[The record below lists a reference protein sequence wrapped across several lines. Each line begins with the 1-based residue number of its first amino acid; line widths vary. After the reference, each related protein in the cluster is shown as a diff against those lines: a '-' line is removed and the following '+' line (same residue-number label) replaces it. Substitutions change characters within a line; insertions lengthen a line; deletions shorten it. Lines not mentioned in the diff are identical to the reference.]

1 MRLRNIPG
9 AEEILNASEYVVKD
23 PAAFQGAWRE
33 QFPVGGDITIVPQQE
48 AGGDE
53 PVAASRAASGGDAS
67 ARPELHIEIGM
78 GKGGFLHR
86 MSALHPDILYVGLE
100 QYSSVL
106 VKAVSKLTAD
116 PRDNVKLIRG
126 DAKELSEYFA
136 PGEVDRI
143 YLNFS
148 DPWPKARH
156 AKRRLPGRPFLAL
169 YDKILSPD
177 GCLEF
182 KTDNREL
189 FDFAVEEAAAAGWR
203 TQVLTYDLH
212 RDETLCLG
220 NVMTE
225 YEEKFSQKGKAICKY
240 IIYRDVET

>member
-9 AEEILNASEYVVKD
+9 AEEILDASEYVVKD
-23 PAAFQGAWRE
+23 PAAFRGMWSKEGRQ
-33 QFPVGGDITIVPQQE
+33 
-48 AGGDE
+48 
-53 PVAASRAASGGDAS
+53 
-67 ARPELHIEIGM
+67 LHIEIGM

-86 MSALHPDILYVGLE
+86 MSALHPDIMYVGLE

-106 VKAVSKLTAD
+106 VKAIAKLTAD
-116 PRDNVKLIRG
+116 PRDNVKLICG
-126 DAKELSEYFA
+126 DAKALLEYFA
-136 PGEVDRI
+136 PGEADRI

-156 AKRRLPGRPFLAL
+156 AKRRLPGRAFLKL
-169 YDKILSPD
+169 YDQILSPD
-177 GCLEF
+177 GRLEF

-203 TQVLTYDLH
+203 TEVLTYDLH
-212 RDETLCLG
+212 GDETLCQD

-225 YEEKFSQKGKAICKY
+225 YEEKFSRKGNPICKY
-240 IIYRDVET
+240 IIYRKVET